1 MYPSEPPGNWKF
13 EEILT
18 ELTLYLAHSD
28 DDDPK
33 FIVRYIGPLS
43 ENIDMV
49 TLEKFNDDLG
59 QAVYSLEQ
67 ADLDVKTIVIQIFRE
82 WVSEVERFSFNRK
95 FE

>member
-1 MYPSEPPGNWKF
+1 VPPGNWTF

-33 FIVRYIGPLS
+33 YIVKYVGRLS
-43 ENIDMV
+43 ENIDV
-49 TLEKFNDDLG
+49 ETLEKFNDDLS

-67 ADLDVKTIVIQIFRE
+67 ADLDVKPIVIQIFRE
-82 WVSEVERFSFNRK
+82 WVSEVERFSFNRT